1 MAYGVL
7 PIDLTLIKFVYKLQ
21 MDKVVSFDVVN
32 SKLRELTVDTYAQGS
47 SEFKE
52 EELIKRTY
60 EPLQTS
66 IKREDGGF

>member
-1 MAYGVL
+1 
-7 PIDLTLIKFVYKLQ
+7 

-32 SKLRELTVDTYAQGS
+32 SKLREPTVDTYAQGS